1 MLRMELRMEMVSINY
16 NSNNNNNN
24 SSNNAAQKMIHTT
37 ASSLMKMVTV
47 LVSNLSKT
55 RMRLIKSGKSS
66 LLGDWIRNEEAI
78 NSTWNMIF
86 Y

>member
-1 MLRMELRMEMVSINY
+1 
-16 NSNNNNNN
+16 
-24 SSNNAAQKMIHTT
+24 MIHIT